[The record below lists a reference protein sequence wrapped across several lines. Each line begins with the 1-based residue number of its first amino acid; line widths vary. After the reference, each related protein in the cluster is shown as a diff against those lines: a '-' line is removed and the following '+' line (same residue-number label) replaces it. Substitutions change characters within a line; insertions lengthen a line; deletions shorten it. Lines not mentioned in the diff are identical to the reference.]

1 MAARALGNGPA
12 RGVLVDTKL
21 VVTVT
26 VKIESKSKEIY
37 VNTPRD
43 DWMEWTTTPDEAPE
57 LVHSIAYAA
66 RELYQNILEDV
77 LADLR
82 GQVPA

>member
-1 MAARALGNGPA
+1 M

-21 VVTVT
+21 VITITVE
-26 VKIESKSKEIY
+26 IESKSKEMN
-37 VNTPRD
+37 VSAQGD
-43 DWMEWTTTPDEAPE
+43 DWMGWTTTPDEAPE

-66 RELYQNILEDV
+66 RELYQNILGDV

-82 GQVPA
+82 EQVPA